1 MIGKWET
8 PEERLLRGMKIS
20 PQQKLEW
27 LRELNEFNEKYL
39 PKESQLIRR
48 KLRERRRKF

>member
-8 PEERLLRGMKIS
+8 QQERLRRVMKIS

-27 LRELNEFNEKYL
+27 LKELNEFNEKYL
-39 PKESQLIRR
+39 PKKTKLIRR
-48 KLRERRRKF
+48 KLRERRKNF